1 MYKKG
6 HRSPAE
12 SEWTQSMFFCLSQH
26 HKQNWKDL
34 FLHPTQIKLL
44 LVHAIPVN
52 KKKKSLN
59 MLYAT
64 FAITVN
70 NE

>member
-52 KKKKSLN
+52 KKKKIFE
-59 MLYAT
+59 YAVCH
-64 FAITVN
+64 ICDHSKQ
-70 NE
+70 